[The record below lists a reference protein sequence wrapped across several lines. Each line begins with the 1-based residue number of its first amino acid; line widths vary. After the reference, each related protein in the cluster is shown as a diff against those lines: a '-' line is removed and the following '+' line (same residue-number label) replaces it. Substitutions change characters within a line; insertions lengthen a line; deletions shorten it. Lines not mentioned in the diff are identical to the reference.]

1 MDTKANY
8 VAVGAFT
15 LALVLAMFGMIYWSF
30 GVSSTG
36 DTALLRIRI
45 PGSAAGLGRGS
56 SVLFNGIKVGDV
68 RRVYIDVNNPTVA
81 IADAEIDRLTPITES
96 TRADIGL
103 AGLTGQAAIELKG
116 GDPAEQN
123 LLERAEAQGTVAEV
137 TANPSAVT
145 NLLQTAQDIFA
156 RADAVLNTLEGFA
169 SDVRGPL
176 TSTVGNVE
184 VFSQALS
191 RNAEGVDQFLANFG
205 ELSETLG
212 NVSGRL
218 DSTLTAAEELIRAVD
233 REQVGTIVCN
243 VETFTERLQTATAD
257 LDRIM
262 ANVDEASASVRSLA
276 ENANGTLARADG
288 ILDGV
293 RTGVDTAVASIG
305 QLSTQASGTLTR
317 ADGVLDGV
325 KGGVDTA
332 VASIGELSTQA
343 SGTLTAAE
351 ELIRAVDRDQVG
363 TIVTNVQT
371 VTERLQTA
379 TADLDRIMANVD
391 ETSAS
396 VRSLAENAN
405 GTLARA
411 DGILDGVRTGV
422 DTAVASIGQLSTQAS
437 GTLTRADGVLD
448 GVRSGIDTTVASIG
462 ELSTQASGTL
472 TKVDGVL
479 DSARGGI
486 DSAAASITGVAEQA
500 SGTLSRADEIMA
512 VVDPAQVESALTSF
526 EGAAADARK
535 AAADVSAVTSRFA
548 ARGEDFDAIIAN
560 ARSVSQTFAEASTRI
575 DGLVKKV
582 DTIVAGIDAETVNGA
597 VSDFTAA
604 ASDARKAAGDVAAF
618 TERFTTDGDVDAI
631 LDDARVVAA
640 NLRQASTRVDGV
652 LVKIDDLLGSG
663 EAEGLAADASA
674 TLASFRTVA
683 DTLNARLGSILDN
696 LSRFSGQGLRETEAL
711 IRDSRRSIN
720 RIEEAVSAFERNP
733 QRIITGGEGNV
744 REFDGRQRR

>member
-30 GVSSTG
+30 GVSTTG
-36 DTALLRIRI
+36 DTALLRVRI

-56 SVLFNGIKVGDV
+56 AVLFNGIKVGDV

-81 IADAEIDRLTPITES
+81 IADAEIDRLTPITAS

-116 GDPAEQN
+116 GDPAEPN
-123 LLERAEAQGTVAEV
+123 LLEQAEEQGTIAEV

-145 NLLQTAQDIFA
+145 NLLQTAQDIFT

-169 SDVRGPL
+169 ADVRGPL
-176 TSTVGNVE
+176 TNTVENVE
-184 VFSQALS
+184 TFSQALS

-218 DSTLTAAEELIRAVD
+218 DSTLAAAEDLIRAVD
-233 REQVGTIVCN
+233 REQVGTIVTN
-243 VETFTERLQTATAD
+243 VETFTERLQAATAD
-257 LDRIM
+257 VDRII
-262 ANVDEASASVRSLA
+262 ANIDDASASVRTLA

-288 ILDGV
+288 VLESV
-293 RTGVDTAVASIG
+293 KSGVD
-305 QLSTQASGTLTR
+305 ST
-317 ADGVLDGV
+317 
-325 KGGVDTA
+325 
-332 VASIGELSTQA
+332 VASIGELSAQA
-343 SGTLTAAE
+343 A
-351 ELIRAVDRDQVG
+351 G
-363 TIVTNVQT
+363 TI
-371 VTERLQTA
+371 
-379 TADLDRIMANVD
+379 
-391 ETSAS
+391 
-396 VRSLAENAN
+396 
-405 GTLARA
+405 ARA
-411 DGILDGVRTGV
+411 D
-422 DTAVASIGQLSTQAS
+422 S
-437 GTLTRADGVLD
+437 VLD
-448 GVRSGIDTTVASIG
+448 GARTGIDSVVASFG

-486 DSAAASITGVAEQA
+486 DEAAASITGVADRA
-500 SGTLSRADEIMA
+500 SGTLARADEIMA
-512 VVDPAQVESALTSF
+512 AVDPAKVENALDSF
-526 EGAAADARK
+526 EGAVVDARK
-535 AAADVSAVTSRFA
+535 AAADVSAVTSRVA
-548 ARGEDFDAIIAN
+548 ARGEDIDAIIGN

-582 DTIVAGIDAETVNGA
+582 DTILAGIDAEAVNGA
-597 VSDFTAA
+597 VSDITAA
-604 ASDARKAAGDVAAF
+604 ASDARKAAGDVATF
-618 TERFTTDGDVDAI
+618 TERFNENGDVDAI
-631 LDDARVVAA
+631 IADARVVAS
-640 NLRQASTRVDGV
+640 NLRQASTRVEGV

-674 TLASFRTVA
+674 TLASFRQVA
-683 DTLNARLGSILDN
+683 DTLNARLGTILDN

-733 QRIITGGEGNV
+733 QRLITGGEGNV